1 MTCLPGSE
9 QYGMGHCGVC
19 SGSGGKIHVA
29 REMMFGTHEEF
40 KYFECATCG
49 CLQLITVPADLG
61 KYYGEGYYSF
71 SSAEP
76 SRSRYR
82 ALFRRLLTA
91 GELFKI
97 PGLRHIRR
105 HRAGRSVHLES
116 LACLRLDRGMKVL
129 DVGCGSGQILYL
141 LRELGFMAEGIDRY
155 LGQDLVDEYGVRVRC
170 VDLSE
175 VQSQWDVIMFHHS
188 LEHMPKHREV
198 LGLVRKRLTPEG
210 RCLIRIPVA
219 HHAWRIYGVNWVQ
232 LDPPRHL
239 VVHTS
244 ESFRRLAEQSG
255 FAVERFYCDS
265 DAFQFW
271 ASELYK
277 RDIPLRQ
284 GGAHLFSDIE
294 LRGFET
300 IARELNQKRM
310 GDQAVFVLRP
320 LPAAP
325 GGES

>member
-1 MTCLPGSE
+1 MTCLPCSE
-9 QYGMGHCGVC
+9 QRHMGRCTVC
-19 SGSGGKIHVA
+19 NGSGGKIHVA

-40 KYFECATCG
+40 KYFECANCG
-49 CLQLITVPADLG
+49 CLQLVTVPADLG
-61 KYYGEGYYSF
+61 KYYGDGYYSF
-71 SSAEP
+71 SPVRP

-82 ALFRRLLTA
+82 ALLRRCLTA
-91 GELFKI
+91 GELFRI
-97 PGLRHIRR
+97 PGLRQIRR
-105 HRAGRSVHLES
+105 HRAGRSAHLES
-116 LACLRLDRGMKVL
+116 LARLRLDRRMKVL

-141 LRELGFMAEGIDRY
+141 LRELGFMAEGIDRH
-155 LGQDLVDEYGVRVRC
+155 LGEDLADEYGVRVRR

-175 VQSQWDVIMFHHS
+175 VQGQWDVIMFHHS

-219 HHAWRIYGVNWVQ
+219 DHAWHTYGVNWVQ
-232 LDPPRHL
+232 LDAPRHL
-239 VVHTS
+239 ILHTA

-255 FAVERFYCDS
+255 FAVELSYCDS
-265 DAFQFW
+265 GAFQFW

-284 GGAHLFSDIE
+284 GGAHLFSADE
-294 LRGFET
+294 LRRFE
-300 IARELNQKRM
+300 ANAQELNQKRM

-320 LPAAP
+320 LPA
-325 GGES
+325 